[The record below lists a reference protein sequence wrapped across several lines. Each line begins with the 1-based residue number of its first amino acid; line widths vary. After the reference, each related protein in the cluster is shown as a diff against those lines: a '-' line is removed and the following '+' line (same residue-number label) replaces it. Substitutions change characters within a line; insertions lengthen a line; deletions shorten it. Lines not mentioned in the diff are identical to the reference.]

1 MHDSF
6 IMSTVKKPSPPPLP
20 HEKVLTF
27 PPARSFYIENL
38 IKGETR
44 MATVRLT
51 ATITGLSGRVGDTI
65 YYTCRRKTFQ
75 RAVSAQHD
83 PKTPRQL
90 AMRDAFRAAVR
101 AWQALSADEKAELN
115 RRAAKKLSTGYNLFL
130 SAFMRARRDHAG
142 ASPAAPEAHPR
153 AVCRANAPTTAR
165 RLPDSAPNAGRCL
178 RSALVPPSFLLYG
191 SWRIP
196 PVPPC

>member
-1 MHDSF
+1 
-6 IMSTVKKPSPPPLP
+6 
-20 HEKVLTF
+20 
-27 PPARSFYIENL
+27 
-38 IKGETR
+38 

-90 AMRDAFRAAVR
+90 AMRDTFRAAVR

-130 SAFMRARRDHAG
+130 SAFMRACRDRAG
-142 ASPAAPEAHPR
+142 ASPAAPQVRPR

-178 RSALVPPSFLLYG
+178 RALRIYSRLDSTASSWNPVCSQRDSPSRG
-191 SWRIP
+191 I
-196 PVPPC
+196 